1 MYNLQ
6 DIKCDNP
13 NFELTKLIKYGS
25 CVKCIYKCTEC
36 KFTSPCVNL
45 FDEIKTPKRGPNP
58 GELTR
63 MLVSALQET
72 PIGIKRGRF
81 LMAAG
86 LNIPPPTKRTLQ
98 RHSNFVANEIKELN
112 DNDMKK
118 KLETVK
124 EVNRIRGV
132 KEPSHIPV
140 AIDTRYNSMHIVST
154 KKPGQNASQAISLAC
169 EQVTDHKFIVA
180 SVFHNKL
187 CWTGSWL
194 KGKGLNVTCPDGH
207 AGTCTANVKPTNPL
221 SEYLMGK
228 EIGLQIDRQNVLVKY
243 AVTDGDGRGAEGIN
257 DALKV
262 LHPLW
267 KVERQADPIHLGR
280 SQFRQSNSANFS
292 LNMFYG
298 STREKKKQGQKVLS
312 QDLKARCSL
321 VFNEMWKENCGNLEK
336 IKKCLPR
343 VLDATVR
350 CYTGDCSKCPTS
362 SYVCGGGHTN
372 CWWLRSMYLGANKLT
387 NLNMDDND
395 KLIMQELLKMKLSEE
410 ALMKMK
416 FNFNTQKCE
425 AVNRALSVSLPKN
438 VNFSRNFEGRASAII
453 HTLNNGIAN
462 SWKQK
467 AECIGFKISQGSFKH
482 LEQMQR
488 ECERNKVYQNT
499 PERKKKNLQQ
509 TGQKIKD
516 HVEEKEQSK
525 FKDRYQKGQLDP
537 KLNTAFVQS
546 TKDDHSYGRVMPAKK
561 NIPTRSCTSKIPK
574 SKKT

>member
-1 MYNLQ
+1 MGKEIGLQVDRQNVLIKYAVTDGDGRGAEGINDALKVLHPLWKVERQADPIHLGRSQFRQSNSANFSLNMFSGSTREKKKKQGQKVLSQDLKARCSLVFNEMWKENCGNLEKIKNAYLECLMLLLPDVEGNPGSAKLLRPHPKSLKILKKEAIFESHDEIHVKDDTYRAVKMKKITLLINVVVNLHNLQ
-6 DIKCDNP
+6 DIKCENP
-13 NFELTKLIKYGS
+13 NFELTKVIKYGS
-25 CVKCIYKCTEC
+25 GVKCIYKCTKC
-36 KFTSPCVNL
+36 KFTSPRVNL
-45 FDEIKTPKRGPNP
+45 FDEIKTSKPGPNP

-63 MLVSALQET
+63 MFVSALQET
-72 PIGIKRGRF
+72 PMGIKRRRF

-98 RHSNFVANEIKELN
+98 RHSNVVANEIKELN

-124 EVNRIRGV
+124 DVNRIRGV

-187 CWTGSWL
+187 CWTGAWL
-194 KGKGLNVTCPDGH
+194 KGKGLDVTCPDGH
-207 AGTCTANVKPTNPL
+207 AGTCTANVKPTTPL

-228 EIGLQIDRQNVLVKY
+228 EIGLQVDRQNVLIKY

-292 LNMFYG
+292 LNMFSG

-350 CYTGDCSKCPTS
+350 CYTGITYAK
-362 SYVCGGGHTN
+362 
-372 CWWLRSMYLGANKLT
+372 
-387 NLNMDDND
+387 
-395 KLIMQELLKMKLSEE
+395 
-410 ALMKMK
+410 
-416 FNFNTQKCE
+416 
-425 AVNRALSVSLPKN
+425 
-438 VNFSRNFEGRASAII
+438 
-453 HTLNNGIAN
+453 
-462 SWKQK
+462 
-467 AECIGFKISQGSFKH
+467 
-482 LEQMQR
+482 
-488 ECERNKVYQNT
+488 KV
-499 PERKKKNLQQ
+499 KVKNLQEMYIYE
-509 TGQKIKD
+509 GK
-516 HVEEKEQSK
+516 
-525 FKDRYQKGQLDP
+525 
-537 KLNTAFVQS
+537 
-546 TKDDHSYGRVMPAKK
+546 
-561 NIPTRSCTSKIPK
+561 
-574 SKKT
+574 

>member
-1 MYNLQ
+1 
-6 DIKCDNP
+6 
-13 NFELTKLIKYGS
+13 
-25 CVKCIYKCTEC
+25 
-36 KFTSPCVNL
+36 
-45 FDEIKTPKRGPNP
+45 
-58 GELTR
+58 
-63 MLVSALQET
+63 
-72 PIGIKRGRF
+72 
-81 LMAAG
+81 
-86 LNIPPPTKRTLQ
+86 
-98 RHSNFVANEIKELN
+98 
-112 DNDMKK
+112 
-118 KLETVK
+118 
-124 EVNRIRGV
+124 
-132 KEPSHIPV
+132 
-140 AIDTRYNSMHIVST
+140 
-154 KKPGQNASQAISLAC
+154 
-169 EQVTDHKFIVA
+169 
-180 SVFHNKL
+180 
-187 CWTGSWL
+187 
-194 KGKGLNVTCPDGH
+194 
-207 AGTCTANVKPTNPL
+207 
-221 SEYLMGK
+221 MGK

-350 CYTGDCSKCPTS
+350 
-362 SYVCGGGHTN
+362 
-372 CWWLRSMYLGANKLT
+372 
-387 NLNMDDND
+387 
-395 KLIMQELLKMKLSEE
+395 
-410 ALMKMK
+410 
-416 FNFNTQKCE
+416 
-425 AVNRALSVSLPKN
+425 
-438 VNFSRNFEGRASAII
+438 NFEGRASAII

-546 TKDDHSYGRVMPAKK
+546 TKDDHSYGRVLKEEAKSESHDETHVTDESYRVVK
-561 NIPTRSCTSKIPK
+561 MNKVTLLLNVVVKFHNLQDIKCDNPNFELTKLIKYGSCVKCIYKCTECKFTSPCVNLFDEIKTPKRGPNPGELTRMLVSALQETPIGIKEEDF
-574 SKKT
+574 